1 MRQAAIIFSAL
12 LLCSCSRAS
21 IPDLEDVPP
30 PAAQASAEAQTPQNA
45 NAVAGSTGA
54 IELTAEQRADVEKGV
69 QKRLRDPNSAMFG
82 KINAR
87 VSRNTTQSYIV
98 CGWVNAKATGEYAGY
113 APFIAIYVPKM
124 RVALLIGMG
133 VDEPQTRAVRQRCS
147 DEGVPLDA

>member
-1 MRQAAIIFSAL
+1 MRRAAVLLSAL
-12 LLCSCSRAS
+12 LLCGCSRAS
-21 IPDLEDVPP
+21 MPDLEDAPP
-30 PAAQASAEAQTPQNA
+30 PAAQASAEAQTPENA
-45 NAVAGSTGA
+45 NVVAGSTGA

-69 QKRLRDPNSAMFG
+69 QKRLRDPDTAVFG
-82 KINAR
+82 SINAR
-87 VSRNTTQSYIV
+87 VSRNTTKSYIV

>member
-1 MRQAAIIFSAL
+1 
-12 LLCSCSRAS
+12 
-21 IPDLEDVPP
+21 
-30 PAAQASAEAQTPQNA
+30 
-45 NAVAGSTGA
+45 
-54 IELTAEQRADVEKGV
+54 
-69 QKRLRDPNSAMFG
+69 MFG